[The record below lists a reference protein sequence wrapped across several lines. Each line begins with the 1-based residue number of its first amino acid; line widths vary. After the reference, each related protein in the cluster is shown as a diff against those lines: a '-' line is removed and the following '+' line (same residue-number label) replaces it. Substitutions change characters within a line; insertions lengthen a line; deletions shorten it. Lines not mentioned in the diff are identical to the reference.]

1 MTRQEFIEEITR
13 LSVADRIALIE
24 AISRSLREDLEANGA
39 SASASDVSA
48 SDAAD
53 ERAHR
58 LGAVRRLRGAL
69 KFDGPPPSDEEV
81 KEIITDYLTEKYS

>member
-1 MTRQEFIEEITR
+1 MTRQEFIEEIRR

-39 SASASDVSA
+39 SAGA

-53 ERAHR
+53 ERARR

-69 KFDGPPPSDEEV
+69 KFDGPPPSDEEA